1 MRNIHVRERE
11 KTIMYRPELPFN
23 PMDPEREL
31 RASELEEQKIKR
43 DFNTPI
49 PVLYIVASIAVVL
62 ILIVAILGASVFHFW

>member
-1 MRNIHVRERE
+1 
-11 KTIMYRPELPFN
+11 MYRPEIPFN

-43 DFNTPI
+43 DFTTPI

-62 ILIVAILGASVFHFW
+62 IIIVGILGVNLFHW